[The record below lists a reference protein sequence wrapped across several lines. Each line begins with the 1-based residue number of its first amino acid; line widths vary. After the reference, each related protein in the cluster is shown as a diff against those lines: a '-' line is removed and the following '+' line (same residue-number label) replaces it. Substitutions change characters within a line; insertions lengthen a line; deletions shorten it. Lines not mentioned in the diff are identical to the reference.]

1 MNIFYN
7 KPGVGD
13 VLLIQLTPEKT
24 VNVITETSGDVTQ
37 VKDAQTNEVLAIN
50 IFEFSKHKELDVQ
63 GNVPLTTEIVE
74 TVQQILEKN
83 DVSFTLEVD
92 LSPKFVVGHV
102 DSLEQHPNADKLKV
116 CQVNVGESTL
126 QIVCG
131 APNVEA
137 GQKVVVAKVGAVM
150 PSGMVIK
157 DAELRGV
164 ASSGMLCSARELAI
178 PNAPEVKGI
187 LILDEQK
194 EVGSEFLSLMNE
206 KHAL

>member
-7 KPGVGD
+7 RNGVGD
-13 VLLIQLTPEKT
+13 VLLLQMTPEK
-24 VNVITETSGDVTQ
+24 VEKVVTETKGDITL
-37 VKDAQTNEVLAIN
+37 VKDAASQEVVAFN
-50 IFEFSKHKELDVQ
+50 IFDISKYMNIEENGPVTVTEELV
-63 GNVPLTTEIVE
+63 NK
-74 TVQQILEKN
+74 LEHTFQSNGVDYK
-83 DVSFTLEVD
+83 LEVD
-92 LSPKFVVGHV
+92 LSPKFVVGYV
-102 DSLEQHPNADKLKV
+102 ESLEQHPNADKLKV
-116 CQVNVGESTL
+116 CQVNIGDEQL

-164 ASSGMLCSARELAI
+164 ASSGMLCSAKELAL

-187 LILDEQK
+187 LVLEEETVI
-194 EVGSEFLSLMNE
+194 GSSFLQ
-206 KHAL
+206 

>member
-24 VNVITETSGDVTQ
+24 EKVITEINGDVTQ
-37 VKDAQTNEVLAIN
+37 VKDATTNEVLAIN
-50 IFEFSKHKELDVQ
+50 IFEFSKYKELDVQ
-63 GNVPLTTEIVE
+63 GNISLTAELIE
-74 TVQQILEKN
+74 TVQQTLEKN
-83 DVSFTLEVD
+83 GVSYTLEAD
-92 LSPKFVVGHV
+92 LSPKFVVGLV

-137 GQKVVVAKVGAVM
+137 GQKVVVAKVGAIM

-194 EVGSEFLSLMNE
+194 EVGSEFIV
-206 KHAL
+206 

>member
-24 VNVITETSGDVTQ
+24 EKVITETNGDVTQ

-50 IFEFSKHKELDVQ
+50 IFEFSKYKELDVQ
-63 GNVPLTTEIVE
+63 GNVPLTAEIVE
-74 TVQQILEKN
+74 AVQHILTKN

-116 CQVNVGESTL
+116 CRVNVGESTL

-187 LILDEQK
+187 LILDEHK
-194 EVGSEFLSLMNE
+194 EVGSEFLV
-206 KHAL
+206 

>member
-24 VNVITETSGDVTQ
+24 EKVITETNGDVTQ

-50 IFEFSKHKELDVQ
+50 IFEFSKYKELDVQ
-63 GNVPLTTEIVE
+63 GNVPLTAEIVE
-74 TVQQILEKN
+74 AVQHILTKN
-83 DVSFTLEVD
+83 DISFTLEVD

-116 CQVNVGESTL
+116 CRVNVGESTL

-187 LILDEQK
+187 LILDEHK
-194 EVGSEFLSLMNE
+194 EVGSEFLV
-206 KHAL
+206 